1 MLILSRKVG
10 EKLIADTGEHI
21 IEFMIL
27 GINGNQVKVG
37 LQAPKEVILDREETY
52 IDRISGVWKND

>member
-10 EKLIADTGEHI
+10 EKLIADTGDHI

-27 GINGNQVKVG
+27 GINGSQIKVG
-37 LQAPKEVILDREETY
+37 IVAPKDVTIDREEIY
-52 IDRISGVWKND
+52 KKRISGDWKND